1 MDLQGVGGRIK
12 ELREK
17 LGLKQGE
24 LAKSLDVHQTQIS
37 EVEAG
42 NRKPSFEALIFLS
55 DNCNVS
61 IDKILRGENFIHPG
75 TALNQ
80 NVGLHTTAAKEAIES
95 LNKCAKSI
103 KKLDM
108 TSVLGIQYYENE
120 LKKVRA
126 NPEIERNIR
135 AVRMEGSVAN

>member
-1 MDLQGVGGRIK
+1 MDLQQVGGRIK
-12 ELREK
+12 ELREQ

-24 LAKSLDVHQTQIS
+24 LAKSLGVHQTQIS

-42 NRKPSFEALIFLS
+42 NRKPSFEVLIFLS

-61 IDKILRGENFIHPG
+61 IDKILRGDNFIHPG
-75 TALNQ
+75 IALNQ
-80 NVGLHTTAAKEAIES
+80 NVGMHTIAAKEAMQS
-95 LNKCAKSI
+95 LNQCAKSI

-108 TSVLGIQYYENE
+108 TAVLGIQYYENE
-120 LKKVRA
+120 LKKVRRD
-126 NPEIERNIR
+126 PQIERNIR

>member
-1 MDLQGVGGRIK
+1 LNLQQVGGRIK
-12 ELREK
+12 KLREE

-24 LAKSLDVHQTQIS
+24 FAKNLDVHQTQIS

-42 NRKPSFEALIFLS
+42 NRKPSFETLIFLS

-61 IDKILRGENFIHPG
+61 IDKILRGEEFIHSG
-75 TALNQ
+75 IALNQ
-80 NVGLHTTAAKEAIES
+80 NIGMHTTAAKEAIQS
-95 LNKCAKSI
+95 LNQCAKSI

-108 TSVLGIQYYENE
+108 TAVLGIQYYENE
-120 LKKVRA
+120 LKKVRID
-126 NPEIERNIR
+126 PQIERNIK